1 MKFLD
6 SHSDLDHPAFPASR
20 RFLDPSVVNDH
31 GDSMKCDDSDDEDSL
46 KWFFRS
52 FNVEKEVSKSI
63 KSFDWIAQKDE
74 RAANHFRTI
83 IVPLKS
89 ILYPAKRASTSN
101 QSNSIKHSQ

>member
-46 KWFFRS
+46 K
-52 FNVEKEVSKSI
+52 
-63 KSFDWIAQKDE
+63 
-74 RAANHFRTI
+74 
-83 IVPLKS
+83 
-89 ILYPAKRASTSN
+89 
-101 QSNSIKHSQ
+101 